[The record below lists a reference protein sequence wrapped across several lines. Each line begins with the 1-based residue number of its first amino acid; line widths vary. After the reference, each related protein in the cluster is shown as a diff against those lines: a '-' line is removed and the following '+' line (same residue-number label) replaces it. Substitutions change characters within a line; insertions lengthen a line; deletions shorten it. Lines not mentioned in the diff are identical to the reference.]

1 MMMKHGKEV
10 TIPRT
15 KSSEILSLDHDMKH
29 GKEVTI
35 VKIMPNYT

>member
-15 KSSEILSLDHDMKH
+15 KSSEILSLDHDDEAWE
-29 GKEVTI
+29 GGY
-35 VKIMPNYT
+35 YTEDEE